1 MRRPTSRIWSALAI
15 IATLLTGA
23 VTAVAAQAPPS
34 SAERARQ
41 QREELDRIRN
51 ERAALEA
58 RMRELRSTVHDL
70 AEERNNLDR
79 QADATAR
86 VVRSLDTQILS
97 LVDEEADATA
107 QLVISQ
113 DELALKEAILRYRVR
128 EIYKR
133 GGLFTLEAMLSARS
147 FGELVARYK
156 YLHLVALRD
165 RALVQRVAM
174 LGDQIASTRTS
185 LVKLRND
192 AEASRQERTAEE
204 RTLRALEQQRGRS
217 LAQAEAQQRQV
228 EQRLAQVQR
237 DEARIATLLA
247 ALDEARRREDSR
259 PGATAPS
266 ASTLRTSDLGRLDWP
281 VEGSVLYRFG
291 RQVNPNNTTIRWNG
305 MGIAAAK
312 GTPVKAISAGTVDF
326 AARFGTYGLLVIVNH
341 GGGDYSMYGSLD
353 KASVDKGVRVT
364 KGQQVGTVGVSD
376 PDMQPHLH
384 LEIRPKGQPVDPFD
398 WLRGVR

>member
-1 MRRPTSRIWSALAI
+1 MRQSTRWSWR
-15 IATLLTGA
+15 TLLVIAGLLAGA
-23 VTAVAAQAPPS
+23 SAPVVAQTPPS

-70 AEERNNLDR
+70 SEERNNLDR

-113 DELALKEAILRYRVR
+113 DELAVKEAILRYRVR

-156 YLHLVALRD
+156 YLHLIALRD
-165 RALVQRVAM
+165 RALVERVAA

-192 AEASRQERTAEE
+192 AESSRQERTAEE
-204 RTLRALEQQRGRS
+204 RTLRSLEQQRGRS

-237 DEARIATLLA
+237 DEVRMAALLATLE
-247 ALDEARRREDSR
+247 EARRREGAR
-259 PGATAPS
+259 PGAAVPS

-281 VEGSVLYRFG
+281 VDGSIIYRFG

-312 GTPVKAISAGTVDF
+312 GTPVKSISAGTVAF
-326 AARFGTYGLLVIVNH
+326 AARFGTYGLMVIVNH

-353 KASVDKGVRVT
+353 RALVQKDARVT
-364 KGQQVGTVGVSD
+364 KGQPIGTVGVSD

>member
-1 MRRPTSRIWSALAI
+1 MRRPTRRTWSALAV
-15 IATLLTGA
+15 IATLLAGA
-23 VTAVAAQAPPS
+23 VTVVAAQAPPS

-165 RALVQRVAM
+165 RALVQRVAA

-259 PGATAPS
+259 TGATAPA

>member
-1 MRRPTSRIWSALAI
+1 MRRQTRRTWGAIVVIAGLLAAASAP
-15 IATLLTGA
+15 LL
-23 VTAVAAQAPPS
+23 AQAPPS

-51 ERAALEA
+51 ERTALEA

-70 AEERNNLDR
+70 SEERTNLDR

-86 VVRSLDTQILS
+86 VVRSLETQILS

-113 DELALKEAILRYRVR
+113 DELAVKEAILRYRVR

-156 YLHLVALRD
+156 YLHLIALRD
-165 RALVQRVAM
+165 RALVQRVAA
-174 LGDQIASTRTS
+174 LGDQIASTRAS

-247 ALDEARRREDSR
+247 ALDEARRRDDAR

-281 VEGSVLYRFG
+281 VDGTVLYRFG

-312 GTPVKAISAGTVDF
+312 GTPVKTISAGTVDF

>member
-1 MRRPTSRIWSALAI
+1 MRRPTHRILGALI
-15 IATLLTGA
+15 VIAALQAGT
-23 VTAVAAQAPPS
+23 VTIVAAQAPPS

-41 QREELDRIRN
+41 QREELDRIRS

-70 AEERNNLDR
+70 SEERNNLDR

-113 DELALKEAILRYRVR
+113 DELAVKEAILRYRVR

-133 GGLFTLEAMLSARS
+133 GALFTLEAMLSARS

-156 YLHLVALRD
+156 YLHLIALRD
-165 RALVQRVAM
+165 RALVQRVAA

-192 AEASRQERTAEE
+192 AESSRQERTAEE

-247 ALDEARRREDSR
+247 ALDEARRRDESR
-259 PGATAPS
+259 AGVTAPS
-266 ASTLRTSDLGRLDWP
+266 ASTLRTTDLGRLDWP
-281 VEGSVLYRFG
+281 VDGSVLYRFG

-305 MGIAAAK
+305 MGIAAPK
-312 GTPVKAISAGTVDF
+312 GTPVKAISSGTVDF

-341 GGGDYSMYGSLD
+341 GSGDYSMYGSLD
-353 KASVDKGVRVT
+353 KASVEKGVRVT
-364 KGQQVGTVGVSD
+364 KGQQIGTVGVSD

>member
-1 MRRPTSRIWSALAI
+1 MQRPTRRTWNALAV
-15 IATLLTGA
+15 IATLLAGA